1 MRSMPAPPDQDRKLP
16 IRGRIAI
23 VGAGI
28 IGSAIAA
35 QLSLEGRRI
44 VLFDPAP
51 PGRGGA
57 GYGNVGHLAAELV
70 QPLPSPQLLA
80 GFWKLL
86 TFAGGPLEIPPW
98 RVPLLAP
105 WMLRFVRAA
114 FARARHTQILAPLV
128 QPAVRAWEDFAREVD
143 TQQGALDRLLRPSG
157 HYEVW
162 QGPGA
167 YGAAAAQAA
176 GMARLSIPTEPM
188 PAQILEAIGRGRP
201 ARGAAGLF
209 FPQSG
214 QVTDPGAVLARLIAC
229 ALERGAA
236 IRGAKVTAIVPEEAG
251 VRVQAA
257 EREEFFDGVIVCAG
271 AWSAPLLRP
280 LGLVVPLESARGY
293 HVEIPGGESLAP
305 GPLVYADHHLVVTP
319 MEGRLR
325 ASGFMEFRGADA
337 SPREKRY
344 RQLDALVQRLGYA
357 RPDPSRRWCGPRP
370 VLPDYLPAIGRV
382 ARAPQVVYA
391 LGHQHLGLTLAP
403 VTARLVA
410 DLVAGRTPR
419 QDLRALD
426 LARFGSG

>member
-1 MRSMPAPPDQDRKLP
+1 MRSMPSPPDQDRNLP

-23 VGAGI
+23 IGAGI
-28 IGSAIAA
+28 IGSAVAA
-35 QLSLEGRRI
+35 QLSLEGRRV
-44 VLFDPAP
+44 VLFDPSP

-86 TFAGGPLEIPPW
+86 TVAGGPLEIPPW
-98 RVPLLAP
+98 RLPLLAP
-105 WMLRFVRAA
+105 WMLRFARAA
-114 FARARHTQILAPLV
+114 FARARHTRILAPLV
-128 QPAVRAWEDFAREVD
+128 QPAVGAWEDFAREVD
-143 TQQGALDRLLRPSG
+143 APRGRLGQLLRPSG
-157 HYEVW
+157 HFEVW
-162 QGPGA
+162 MGRRA
-167 YGAAAAQAA
+167 SGAAAAQASA
-176 GMARLSIPTEPM
+176 MAQLCVPAEPM
-188 PAQILEAIGRGRP
+188 PAPMLEAIRRRSRAP
-201 ARGAAGLF
+201 GAAGLF

-236 IRGAKVTAIVPEEAG
+236 FRGERVSAIFPEDAG

-257 EREEFFDGVIVCAG
+257 REEFFDGVVVCAG

-280 LGLVVPLESARGY
+280 LGLFVPLESARGY

-319 MEGRLR
+319 MEGRIR

-337 SPREKRY
+337 APRKRRY
-344 RQLDALVQRLGYA
+344 RQLDALVQRLGYPM
-357 RPDPSRRWCGPRP
+357 PDPSRRWCGPRP

-419 QDLRALD
+419 QDLHALD
-426 LARFGSG
+426 LARFGNG